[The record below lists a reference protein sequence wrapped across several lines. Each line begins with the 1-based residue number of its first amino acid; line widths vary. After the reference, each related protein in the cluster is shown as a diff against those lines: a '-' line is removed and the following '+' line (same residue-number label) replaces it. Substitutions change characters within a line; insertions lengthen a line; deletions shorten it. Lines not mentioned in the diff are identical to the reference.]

1 MLTINYEHSNFE
13 VYGNVRPTSAGSMII
28 QTPLIGHGDEIP
40 YGCICASPNWHH
52 SSGDNQPLPSS
63 LLSLF

>member
-40 YGCICASPNWHH
+40 YGWYMCIP
-52 SSGDNQPLPSS
+52 
-63 LLSLF
+63 